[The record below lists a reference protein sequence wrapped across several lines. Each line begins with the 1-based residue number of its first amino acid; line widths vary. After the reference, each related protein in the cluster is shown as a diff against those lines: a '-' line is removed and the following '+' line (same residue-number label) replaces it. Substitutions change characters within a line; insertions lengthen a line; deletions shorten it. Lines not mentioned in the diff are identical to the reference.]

1 MRKSIHTQE
10 RMVLQMAGKRRDS
23 GVFQL
28 ADGNWGYR
36 FKALIEGRN
45 VDRRRIRDNNGKPF
59 KNKTAASKARK
70 QALEDAYANA
80 GTLDLPVGITP
91 PANSE
96 TVEEKTVA
104 DVFAEFCAKG
114 RSDRAYQT
122 IRKQDSLWKNHLAE
136 RFGARRLD
144 SLTTAEIQD
153 FLTTLYYENDFSY
166 SYVESFLKMFY
177 LIFGQAYS
185 RGYLETAQY
194 HRLCLNK
201 DTKIRM
207 PKRKRNDEDEVVV
220 FSEEE
225 CAILDAY
232 FKGTNAETAYLL
244 GRYCGLRINE
254 CYGLKWSQVNLEKG
268 TIRIDQQEQ
277 YQDGIIKLVPL
288 KTRNARRTVYLP
300 EKVREHLRARYQ
312 EIQEAER
319 TDAIQRQQKQTFVVD
334 VNGEWLSCLELVNT
348 LPNGTIQTINSMKYH
363 ARTLKQT
370 YGIHFKYHFL
380 RHTYGTHL
388 AMTNTPI
395 HVLCNQ
401 MGHGKIDTTKKYYI
415 GLSKRG
421 VDTLLKNLNTL

>member
-1 MRKSIHTQE
+1 M
-10 RMVLQMAGKRRDS
+10 
-23 GVFQL
+23 FQL

-91 PANSE
+91 PTNSE
-96 TVEEKTVA
+96 TVEGKTVA

-136 RFGARRLD
+136 RFGARRMD

-153 FLTTLYYENDFSY
+153 YLTTLYYENDFSY

-201 DTKIRM
+201 DTKSYA
-207 PKRKRNDEDEVVV
+207 K
-220 FSEEE
+220 
-225 CAILDAY
+225 AQA
-232 FKGTNAETAYLL
+232 
-244 GRYCGLRINE
+244 
-254 CYGLKWSQVNLEKG
+254 
-268 TIRIDQQEQ
+268 
-277 YQDGIIKLVPL
+277 
-288 KTRNARRTVYLP
+288 
-300 EKVREHLRARYQ
+300 
-312 EIQEAER
+312 
-319 TDAIQRQQKQTFVVD
+319 
-334 VNGEWLSCLELVNT
+334 
-348 LPNGTIQTINSMKYH
+348 
-363 ARTLKQT
+363 
-370 YGIHFKYHFL
+370 
-380 RHTYGTHL
+380 
-388 AMTNTPI
+388 
-395 HVLCNQ
+395 
-401 MGHGKIDTTKKYYI
+401 
-415 GLSKRG
+415 
-421 VDTLLKNLNTL
+421 